1 MTIRKM
7 IAAAAAAVCCVS
19 CVSCVK
25 SGVESSSQS
34 QISVGGDGVGELITP
49 PTDSQEAE
57 LGQYRMSA
65 GGVKLYYDDTQIPA
79 QVMLALEKYF
89 TSFAERDYEAYK
101 ECVFPGY
108 VDSMEEYL
116 QKDYG
121 YGQEE
126 SFNIQ
131 CDNLSENIGGEFTV
145 TRVKADPTGNED
157 MSGFFTYLNE
167 SFGRDY
173 YAEVKG
179 QSDNM
184 YDLYF
189 SIMADPGDGS
199 GETLLISDF
208 EIVFAERDG
217 KFYTFG

>member
-34 QISVGGDGVGELITP
+34 QVSVGGDGVGELITP

-116 QKDYG
+116 Q
-121 YGQEE
+121 
-126 SFNIQ
+126 I
-131 CDNLSENIGGEFTV
+131 
-145 TRVKADPTGNED
+145 
-157 MSGFFTYLNE
+157 
-167 SFGRDY
+167 
-173 YAEVKG
+173 
-179 QSDNM
+179 
-184 YDLYF
+184 
-189 SIMADPGDGS
+189 
-199 GETLLISDF
+199 
-208 EIVFAERDG
+208 
-217 KFYTFG
+217 